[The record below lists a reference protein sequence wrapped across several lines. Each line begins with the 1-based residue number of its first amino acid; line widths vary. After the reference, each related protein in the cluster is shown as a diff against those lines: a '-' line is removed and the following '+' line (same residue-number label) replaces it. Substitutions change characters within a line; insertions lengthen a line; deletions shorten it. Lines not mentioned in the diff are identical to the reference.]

1 MEEQNK
7 DEILELNEEQLESL
21 FGGVTDI
28 DKLPPIKIEVE
39 QYDLDEFDR
48 GIKETSYI
56 AGKITALFNA
66 GLSEGSVL
74 EYLLSTE
81 SINHNIKVAKI
92 NKEMNVEMSK
102 NHKAT
107 QEKYE
112 L

>member
-21 FGGVTDI
+21 LGGVTDI
-28 DKLPPIKIEVE
+28 DKLPPIEIGFED
-39 QYDLDEFDR
+39 YDVDEFDR
-48 GIKETSYI
+48 GIKDTSYTV
-56 AGKITALFNA
+56 GVITALFNA
-66 GLSEGSVL
+66 GLSESSVL
-74 EYLLSTE
+74 DYLLSTE
-81 SINHNIKVAKI
+81 TIKHNIEVAKL
-92 NKEMNVEMSK
+92 NKETNIEISK